1 MLKEWPLVSFTILG
15 QTSVGLA
22 LVSAWSLFFKPDG
35 GPSTV
40 VARERTLAGLALA
53 LVLLMAAVLVSLFH
67 LGHPLRARRALA
79 NLRTSWLSR
88 EILFE
93 LGFLGAVALAVWRLW
108 TGSGLD
114 GVARSAI
121 VAAAVLG
128 LLFLF
133 SMARIYMLDTL
144 PLWDQAF
151 TPLSFLLSSLS
162 LGPLSTALV
171 AGAAA
176 PPASMSPL
184 VVASLAAGACSLA
197 AALLISPYAGA
208 LKRRLRPSLRP
219 PGRAGGALIA
229 VRVGASTAGL
239 IVLMVLLAVGEGAPA
254 GASAETASLAAALA
268 LILAGETAGRFLFY
282 GMIGRP
288 GG

>member
-1 MLKEWPLVSFTILG
+1 MLKEWPLVAFTILG
-15 QTSVGLA
+15 QTSVGLS
-22 LVSAWSLFFKPDG
+22 LVSAWSLFFKSDG
-35 GPSTV
+35 GPSTLV
-40 VARERTLAGLALA
+40 GRERALPGLVLALA
-53 LVLLMAAVLVSLFH
+53 LLLAAVLVSFFH

-108 TGSGLD
+108 RSSGPD
-114 GVARSAI
+114 GVGRSALA
-121 VAAAVLG
+121 AAAVLG

-133 SMARIYMLDTL
+133 SMARIYMLDTI
-144 PLWDQAF
+144 PSWDQAF

-171 AGAAA
+171 AGGAA
-176 PPASMSPL
+176 PPASISPL
-184 VVASLAAGACSLA
+184 VLATLAAGACSVA
-197 AALLISPYAGA
+197 ATLFVSPYAGA
-208 LKRRLRPSLRP
+208 LKRRPRPSLRP

-229 VRVGASTAGL
+229 VRVGASAAGL
-239 IVLMVLLAVGEGAPA
+239 IVLTVLLAVGEGSPA
-254 GASAETASLAAALA
+254 GAWARTASLSAALA
-268 LILAGETAGRFLFY
+268 LILAGEAAGRFLFY

-288 GG
+288 GV